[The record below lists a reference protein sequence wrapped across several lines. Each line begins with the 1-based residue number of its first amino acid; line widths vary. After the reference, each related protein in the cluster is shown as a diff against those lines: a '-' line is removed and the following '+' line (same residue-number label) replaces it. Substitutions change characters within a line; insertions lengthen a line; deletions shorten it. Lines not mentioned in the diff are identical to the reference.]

1 MINVTIIQRILPHYR
16 VIFFKMLHDALLDSG
31 VAMSLIYGQEQ
42 SGTVP
47 ETVKVDYEW
56 ATYKPNRYFN
66 ILNTELIYQNIPK
79 SVSSSD
85 LVIIEQA
92 SRLLY
97 NYRLLVARHFKGTKV
112 AYWGHGMN
120 FQSHGT
126 GQLKEAIK
134 KAMLTRV
141 DWWFAYTKLSAD
153 IVKARGFAENK
164 ISILN
169 NAIDNQSFIAALDRV
184 TAQDI
189 TELHGSLDIKGKCL
203 CLYCGGL
210 YAEKKIEFLIQSSA
224 RIRKDNPEFE
234 LIVIG
239 SGPYQEFVESASDKY
254 EWLHYVGPL
263 YGDDRARY
271 FKAAKL
277 LLMPGLIGL
286 AILDSFISKT
296 PIVTTIIPGIPIHSP
311 EFSYLDHGR
320 NGLICS
326 LDEFEYAKTVNDC
339 LRNQALYDKLIGGCE
354 ESASEYTMDKMVQN
368 FKQGIIDCLNI

>member
-16 VIFFKMLHDALLDSG
+16 VSFFKKLHDALLDGG

-47 ETVKVDYEW
+47 ETVKVEYEW
-56 ATYKPNRYFN
+56 ATYKPNRYFK

-79 SVSSSD
+79 SVASSD

-92 SRLLY
+92 NRLIS
-97 NYRLLVARHFKGTKV
+97 NYKLLAARQFKGTKV

-126 GQLKEAIK
+126 GRLKEAIK

-153 IVKARGFAENK
+153 IVKSRGFSENR

-169 NAIDNQSFIAALDRV
+169 NAIDNQSFISALDRV
-184 TAQDI
+184 TEQNI
-189 TELHGSLDIKGKCL
+189 SELYRSLDIKGKYL

-210 YAEKKIEFLIQSSA
+210 YAEKKIEFLIKSA
-224 RIRKDNPEFE
+224 VRIRKDNPKFE

-239 SGPYQEFVESASDKY
+239 SGPCQEIVQGESDKH
-254 EWLHYVGPL
+254 EWLHYVGPK
-263 YGDDRARY
+263 YGDDKARY

-277 LLMPGLIGL
+277 LLMPGLVGL

-296 PIVTTIIPGIPIHSP
+296 PIVTTDIPIHSP
-311 EFSYLDHGR
+311 EISYLDHGR
-320 NGLICS
+320 NGLICNF
-326 LDEFEYAKTVNDC
+326 DEFEYAKTVNDC
-339 LRNQALYDKLIGGCE
+339 LRNQALYDKLISGCE
-354 ESASEYTMDKMVQN
+354 ASAFEYTMDKMVQN